1 MNSIPKPD
9 SKRKTKTIRNI
20 KSQSSSNA
28 ERQPTAH
35 LKTQHRLFALAV
47 FSGLSQRAAYL
58 QAYPSA
64 SPRTAEVQSSR
75 LITRPDIRA
84 TLDHLHSQVETQ
96 AILTLQEKRAYL
108 ARIVRTSA
116 TDVRPGTDLVQ
127 AITTAKD
134 GSQTLRLPD
143 KLRAIYL
150 DARLAGELPPLN
162 HRLHSS
168 SPANQAPQ
176 RPAHE
181 TILNQALKSIC
192 FGTNP
197 NTGNNTIASPASSS
211 PPQLEP
217 IPEPKRT
224 PAPPPTP
231 PLIPNPAYQLWPP
244 RPPIQTAPPPT
255 PATPTPPATTPQ
267 STSTP
272 APKSP
277 PQTPPN
283 PAQPSPLSQ
292 PQQQLQAKP
301 EGTASSTPPPYIP
314 TIRRRHIRL
323 GRRPWGQHI
332 PQQNSGEISL
342 QNPNPNPAPAPQGPT
357 PQR

>member
-1 MNSIPKPD
+1 MNSNTKPQSD
-9 SKRKTKTIRNI
+9 SNPA
-20 KSQSSSNA
+20 SQ
-28 ERQPTAH
+28 PH
-35 LKTQHRLFALAV
+35 LKSQHRLFALAL

-58 QAYPSA
+58 QAYPGA

-75 LITRPDIRA
+75 LITRADIRA

-134 GSQTLRLPD
+134 GSQTLRMPD

-162 HRLHSS
+162 NRPQA
-168 SPANQAPQ
+168 SPPPEPQ

-192 FGTNP
+192 FGTN
-197 NTGNNTIASPASSS
+197 ASPTNASLAPPPSSAPIQTPPPAPASSS
-211 PPQLEP
+211 PPL
-217 IPEPKRT
+217 PKT
-224 PAPPPTP
+224 NPKSKP
-231 PLIPNPAYQLWPP
+231 PLIPIPQPSPYLWPP
-244 RPPIQTAPPPT
+244 RPPIQPASAPP
-255 PATPTPPATTPQ
+255 
-267 STSTP
+267 S
-272 APKSP
+272 SP
-277 PQTPPN
+277 PQTPPSEPKQPVS
-283 PAQPSPLSQ
+283 PAPSESPQP
-292 PQQQLQAKP
+292 KP
-301 EGTASSTPPPYIP
+301 EQQHQENPEAPTPPPYLP

-323 GRRPWGQHI
+323 GRRPWGSTTH
-332 PQQNSGEISL
+332 QNSGEFS
-342 QNPNPNPAPAPQGPT
+342 
-357 PQR
+357 

>member
-1 MNSIPKPD
+1 MNSNSKPD
-9 SKRKTKTIRNI
+9 SKRKTK
-20 KSQSSSNA
+20 KSLKTQTNPES
-28 ERQPTAH
+28 QPH
-35 LKTQHRLFALAV
+35 LKTQHRLFALAL

-134 GSQTLRLPD
+134 GSQTLRMPD

-162 HRLHSS
+162 RPQA
-168 SPANQAPQ
+168 SPPSEPQ

-197 NTGNNTIASPASSS
+197 TNNTATSTSAGNTGPQMPTTNPPASSS
-211 PPQLEP
+211 PHQLEP
-217 IPEPKRT
+217 ITEPKQT
-224 PAPPPTP
+224 PTPSP

-244 RPPIQTAPPPT
+244 RPPLQTVPPPT
-255 PATPTPPATTPQ
+255 PAALMPPATTPQ
-267 STSTP
+267 PTP
-272 APKSP
+272 APP
-277 PQTPPN
+277 PAPQTPSPN
-283 PAQPSPLSQ
+283 LAQPSPPQQ
-292 PQQQLQAKP
+292 PQQSSQAKP
-301 EGTASSTPPPYIP
+301 EDSASSTPPPYIP

-323 GRRPWGQHI
+323 GRRPWGPHT
-332 PQQNSGEISL
+332 PQQNSGEIS
-342 QNPNPNPAPAPQGPT
+342 QKTPAPAPAPQCPT

>member
-1 MNSIPKPD
+1 MNSNPD
-9 SKRKTKTIRNI
+9 SKTKTKRSTKTHSN
-20 KSQSSSNA
+20 SNA
-28 ERQPTAH
+28 ESQPH
-35 LKTQHRLFALAV
+35 LKTQHRLFALAL

-58 QAYPSA
+58 QAYPGA

-134 GSQTLRLPD
+134 GSQTLRMPD

-162 HRLHSS
+162 R
-168 SPANQAPQ
+168 PTPPTEPQ

-192 FGTNP
+192 FGTG
-197 NTGNNTIASPASSS
+197 TNNTTGTSPQTSTPNAPIPPPASSS
-211 PPQLEP
+211 PP
-217 IPEPKRT
+217 PELT
-224 PAPPPTP
+224 PESKP
-231 PLIPNPAYQLWPP
+231 PLIPIPQPSPYLWPP
-244 RPPIQTAPPPT
+244 RPPIQTAPPAP
-255 PATPTPPATTPQ
+255 PTPTPTQQESVPQ
-267 STSTP
+267 SPQQSPAEPKQPVSP
-272 APKSP
+272 APSQSP
-277 PQTPPN
+277 QSQVSEAPTPP
-283 PAQPSPLSQ
+283 S
-292 PQQQLQAKP
+292 
-301 EGTASSTPPPYIP
+301 YIP

-323 GRRPWGQHI
+323 GRRPWGSTTH
-332 PQQNSGEISL
+332 QNSGENSL
-342 QNPNPNPAPAPQGPT
+342 GQT
-357 PQR
+357 